1 MLGEEAISSVPRLRA
16 GLFSDL
22 SAWDSYPLRILDCVE
37 LRVPPL
43 ISHEKNGTL
52 SPVTSEKASSLSSML
67 FQTPDRYNLSGSST
81 GGGGFRQN

>member
-1 MLGEEAISSVPRLRA
+1 LPILGENLFSVPRLRA

-43 ISHEKNGTL
+43 ISHEKTAPSHQSL
-52 SPVTSEKASSLSSML
+52 QKRLSS
-67 FQTPDRYNLSGSST
+67 
-81 GGGGFRQN
+81 

>member
-43 ISHEKNGTL
+43 ISHEKTAP
-52 SPVTSEKASSLSSML
+52 SHQSLQKGLPPEPSCA
-67 FQTPDRYNLSGSST
+67 
-81 GGGGFRQN
+81 GGGLLFLAVKGIRMYGTH